1 MLISKKKKAE
11 NIAEYV
17 LYMWQLEDLV
27 RSLNMDPDRLID
39 LLVEQQ
45 DLDLD
50 IKQEMRVWYRDL
62 VQQMKNEGVVEK
74 GHLSEVLE
82 VLSELE
88 MLHQTMLGI
97 LNHTPYI
104 AEHEKVKDIL
114 EEARKKMDELQGG
127 EVECGLLIMYG
138 VLTLRLKKQTIN
150 AETEKAT
157 AAIASWLGLLAGH
170 FIKMK
175 SGDWNVGMS

>member
-1 MLISKKKKAE
+1 MLISRKKKEE

-17 LYMWQLEDLV
+17 LYMWQLEDLI
-27 RSLNMDPDRLID
+27 RSLNMDAEPLID
-39 LLVEQQ
+39 LLVDQQ
-45 DLDLD
+45 DLDLEL
-50 IKQEMRVWYRDL
+50 KEEMRVWYRKL
-62 VQQMKNEGVVEK
+62 VQQMKDEGLVEK

-97 LNHTPYI
+97 LNHAPYI

-150 AETEKAT
+150 KETEVASGN
-157 AAIASWLGLLAGH
+157 IASWLGLLAGH